1 MAKNMARI
9 ENGIVVNV
17 EWCSDDVP
25 DTDELVFF
33 RDILVEVGDSF
44 ADGSFYRNGEK
55 LMTPTEIAL
64 LEAEDM
70 REALTILEVELDG

>member
-25 DTDELVFF
+25 DTDELVSF
-33 RDILVEVGDSF
+33 RDILVEAGDSF
-44 ADGSFYRNGEK
+44 KDGSFYRDGKK
-55 LMTPTEIAL
+55 LMSPTEEAL

-70 REALTILEVELDG
+70 REALAILEVELNG